1 MRIAILFI
9 LLLAYTT
16 SAAQYSKAEQIIL
29 YLPSTK
35 TVKQIHSDLV
45 ALALDASSK
54 KLINIKFSVLEYTD
68 NSYDIFFVAKKVNN
82 EWIETKRKFVPIEQ
96 GANVISDL
104 DKRSSIRKYADK
116 LAFRNSGKKE
126 AHVILLNSLAEQDYK
141 YVSIGSATDIIAVK
155 DLRFENG
162 KIETDLVKP
171 YEKPEKNYAFW
182 QTFQISDAN
191 IWEWFKIGFYCII
204 GLFGLAA
211 LIIVLV
217 KLLKKISKL

>member
-29 YLPSTK
+29 NLPSTK

-68 NSYDIFFVAKKVNN
+68 NSYDIFFVAKKVDN

-96 GANVISDL
+96 GANVISNL

-126 AHVILLNSLAEQDYK
+126 AHVILLIL
-141 YVSIGSATDIIAVK
+141 
-155 DLRFENG
+155 
-162 KIETDLVKP
+162 
-171 YEKPEKNYAFW
+171 
-182 QTFQISDAN
+182 
-191 IWEWFKIGFYCII
+191 
-204 GLFGLAA
+204 
-211 LIIVLV
+211 
-217 KLLKKISKL
+217 